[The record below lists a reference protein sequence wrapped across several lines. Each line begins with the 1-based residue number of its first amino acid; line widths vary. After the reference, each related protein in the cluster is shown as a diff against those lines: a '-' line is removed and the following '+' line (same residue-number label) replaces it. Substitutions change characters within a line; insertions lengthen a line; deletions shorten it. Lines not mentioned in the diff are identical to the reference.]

1 MSRRFGGTGLG
12 LSISKTLVELM
23 GGKISVESSYG
34 KGSTFYFYIKTVHIP
49 FDDVELDKLHIMHTK
64 KDAIIY
70 LDAYKILMVDDS
82 AMNNLLLKQVLLR
95 YLPNA
100 IFVEASNGLQAVEAA
115 QKDRFDII
123 FMDILMP
130 EMDGLEATKQI
141 RKIEKQ
147 NKENYRST
155 IIALTASDADN
166 SRFKRVGIDNFLNKP
181 IDARKLKELLKVYIG
196 TKN

>member
-1 MSRRFGGTGLG
+1 
-12 LSISKTLVELM
+12 
-23 GGKISVESSYG
+23 
-34 KGSTFYFYIKTVHIP
+34 
-49 FDDVELDKLHIMHTK
+49 MHTK

-155 IIALTASDADN
+155 IIALTASDADK